1 MTTLSGS
8 GWRERATQVSSTSQT
23 WQRHFGVPLASF
35 SAAGLTKPRMQP
47 ISSYLEQSR
56 LPDLVVLRI
65 FLCAPCACHM
75 QFGPP
80 RQISG
85 RPEVIRNRIRF
96 YMTAKHFSNVASWVG
111 RCSSRSCR
119 VKDSVRMLRMLR
131 ALCSVVFL
139 ALCYTRKSAVNA
151 TVPKSRP
158 SEQSELSRCTG
169 NYSAVH

>member
-65 FLCAPCACHM
+65 FLCAPCACH
-75 QFGPP
+75 
-80 RQISG
+80 S
-85 RPEVIRNRIRF
+85 
-96 YMTAKHFSNVASWVG
+96 H
-111 RCSSRSCR
+111 SCR
-119 VKDSVRMLRMLR
+119 VKDIVRMLRMFR
-131 ALCSVVFL
+131 ALCSVVFV
-139 ALCYTRKSAVNA
+139 ALCYTRKNAVNA
-151 TVPKSRP
+151 TLPKSRL
-158 SEQSELSRCTG
+158 SEQSELSRSTG